1 MNKKSAVLLF
11 VGIPLAV
18 GISLVVASSI
28 ATVLEN
34 PTNRGIMYSMFA
46 SISIIGSLLIPIPGS
61 ISSILGIKKAVKLRK
76 SGEKNMGLLILIG
89 TVNIVVSFVVVAF
102 WLYVIF
108 IGGAG
113 V

>member
-1 MNKKSAVLLF
+1 
-11 VGIPLAV
+11 
-18 GISLVVASSI
+18 
-28 ATVLEN
+28 
-34 PTNRGIMYSMFA
+34 
-46 SISIIGSLLIPIPGS
+46 
-61 ISSILGIKKAVKLRK
+61 
-76 SGEKNMGLLILIG
+76 MGLPILIG

>member
-11 VGIPLAV
+11 VGIPLVV
-18 GISLVVASSI
+18 GISLVVAFSI
-28 ATVLEN
+28 ATVLEH

-46 SISIIGSLLIPIPGS
+46 SISIFGSLLIPIPGS
-61 ISSILGIKKAVKLRK
+61 ISSILGIIKAVKLRK

>member
-1 MNKKSAVLLF
+1 MSKKSAVLLF
-11 VGIPLAV
+11 VGIPLVV

-28 ATVLEN
+28 ATVLEL
-34 PTNRGIMYSMFA
+34 PTNRGVMYTIFA
-46 SISIIGSLLIPIPGS
+46 SIFIFGSLLVPIPGS
-61 ISSILGIKKAVKLRK
+61 ISSILGIKKAVKLKK
-76 SGEKNMGLLILIG
+76 SGEKNMGLFILIG
-89 TVNIVVSFVVVAF
+89 TVNIVVSFVAVVF

>member
-11 VGIPLAV
+11 VGIPLVV
-18 GISLVVASSI
+18 GISLVVAFAI
-28 ATVLEN
+28 ASVLEF
-34 PTNRGIMYSMFA
+34 PTNRGIMYLIFA
-46 SISIIGSLLIPIPGS
+46 SISIFGSLLIPIPGS

>member
-11 VGIPLAV
+11 VGIPLIV
-18 GISLVVASSI
+18 GISLVVDFAIAS
-28 ATVLEN
+28 VLEF
-34 PTNRGIMYSMFA
+34 PTNRGIVYTFFISS
-46 SISIIGSLLIPIPGS
+46 SIFGSLLIPIPGS

-76 SGEKNMGLLILIG
+76 SGEKNMGILILIG
-89 TVNIVVSFVVVAF
+89 TVNIVVSFVAFAF
-102 WLYVIF
+102 WVYVIF

>member
-1 MNKKSAVLLF
+1 MNKKAGVLFF
-11 VGIPLAV
+11 VGIPLFV
-18 GISLVVASSI
+18 GISLVVAFAI
-28 ATVLEN
+28 ANVLEL
-34 PTNRGIMYSMFA
+34 PTNRGIMYSMLA
-46 SISIIGSLLIPIPGS
+46 YISIIGSLLIPIPGS

-76 SGEKNMGLLILIG
+76 NGEKNTGLLILIG

>member
-11 VGIPLAV
+11 VGIPLVV
-18 GISLVVASSI
+18 GISLVVAFSI
-28 ATVLEN
+28 ATVLEL

-102 WLYVIF
+102 WLYVIY

>member
-11 VGIPLAV
+11 VGIPLVV
-18 GISLVVASSI
+18 GISLVVAFSI
-28 ATVLEN
+28 TTVLELS
-34 PTNRGIMYSMFA
+34 TNSGVMYSMLSF
-46 SISIIGSLLIPIPGS
+46 ISIMGSLLVPIPGS
-61 ISSILGIKKAVKLRK
+61 VFSILRIEKAVKLRK
-76 SGEKNMGLLILIG
+76 SGERNMGLLILVGI
-89 TVNIVVSFVVVAF
+89 VNIVVSFAVVAF